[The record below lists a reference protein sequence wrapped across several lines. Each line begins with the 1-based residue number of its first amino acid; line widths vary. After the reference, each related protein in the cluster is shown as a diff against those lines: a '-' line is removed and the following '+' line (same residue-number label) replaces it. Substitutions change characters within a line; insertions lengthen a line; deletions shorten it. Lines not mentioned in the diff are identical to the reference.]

1 MKIALVGRVAT
12 GIELYDGQTV
22 KTRSLYNLLKEIEDV
37 EQIFLVDTY
46 EYKKHFF
53 KAFLQSFKILV
64 NCEKIVL
71 SISINGRKF
80 FFPYFYYLNK
90 IFKRDIYHSLIGGRL
105 AQNIKEHPSWKKY
118 VNSFKV
124 NWVESRKI
132 VDDLKMIG
140 VNNAEYLPNFKHIR
154 TLTINELQKYSKERY
169 AFCTFSRVQERK
181 GITDAIEAIKAINN
195 QYGNQIAELDIYGP
209 IDEEY
214 AFKFNKLIEA
224 NKGIVNYKGCINA
237 NESVEVIKDYYAL
250 LFPTRYFNEG
260 IPGTIIDAFAAGVPV
275 IARKWHYCDEMISD
289 KVNGLIYDFDKPE
302 MLVEIIRFAI
312 NHGELMSEMKIN
324 CLKKSQEYMY
334 ESVKLQIIDSIKSG
348 ER

>member
-12 GIELYDGQTV
+12 EIELYDGQTV
-22 KTRSLYNLLKEIEDV
+22 KTRSLYNLLKEIEDIDHV
-37 EQIFLVDTY
+37 FLVDTY
-46 EYKKHFF
+46 EYKKHFLRVLF
-53 KAFLQSFKILV
+53 QSFNILI
-64 NCEKIVL
+64 NCDKIVL

-90 IFKRDIYHSLIGGRL
+90 IFRKDIYHSLIGGRL
-105 AQNIKEHPSWKKY
+105 AQNIKEHPSWKRY

-132 VDDLKMIG
+132 VEDLKAIG
-140 VNNAEYLPNFKHIR
+140 VSNAEYLPNFKHIR
-154 TLTINELQKYSKERY
+154 TLTNNELPKYDKEVFV
-169 AFCTFSRVQERK
+169 FCTFSRVQERK

-214 AFKFNKLIEA
+214 AFKFNELIET

-237 NESVEVIKDYYAL
+237 NQSVEVIKNYYAL

-289 KVNGLIYDFDKPE
+289 KVNGLVYDFDKPE
-302 MLVEIIRFAI
+302 MLVETMCFAI
-312 NHGELMSEMKIN
+312 NHSELMNKMKIN
-324 CLKKSQEYMY
+324 CLKKSREYMY
-334 ESVKLQIIDSIKSG
+334 ESVKLQIADSIKNKG
-348 ER
+348 K